1 MLGTIVN
8 AIAILVG
15 GAIGLLLKKGIP
27 ERVSGGIMQGLG
39 LVVIYI
45 GISGMLKGQNPLIA
59 TISIVIGGVIG
70 MIFDFDGRFNRFVN
84 GLEQKLA
91 VKGDGGSRFSE
102 AFITTTLLYCVGAM
116 AVVGSLNS
124 GLTGNHEVLYTKSI
138 LDGVSAVV
146 FASTLG
152 AGVLL
157 SAVPLF
163 LYQGAIT
170 LMAQFLAP
178 VLSDAAV
185 AEMTCVG
192 SLLILAIGLN
202 LLKVTKIKVL
212 DFILA
217 IFLPIALV
225 LFM

>member
-1 MLGTIVN
+1 MVCGSVALSTL
-8 AIAILVG
+8 A
-15 GAIGLLLKKGIP
+15 GI
-27 ERVSGGIMQGLG
+27 
-39 LVVIYI
+39 
-45 GISGMLKGQNPLIA
+45 
-59 TISIVIGGVIG
+59 
-70 MIFDFDGRFNRFVN
+70 
-84 GLEQKLA
+84 
-91 VKGDGGSRFSE
+91 
-102 AFITTTLLYCVGAM
+102 
-116 AVVGSLNS
+116 
-124 GLTGNHEVLYTKSI
+124 
-138 LDGVSAVV
+138 V

-157 SAVPLF
+157 SAIPLF

-170 LMAQFLAP
+170 LLAQTLAP

-217 IFLPIALV
+217 IFIPIGLV